1 MEHAYLK
8 YEYSSDIRKREANDH
23 SWQLVH
29 YFNKGWR
36 WRRPSDDIQI
46 SMMDLLPFQICFK
59 YFPHIDPKLIEEIV
73 AIRKEK
79 DRIRKEEVKNTP
91 PIKIQPF
98 DTLQFPKITKA
109 IFPTNP
115 ITELVGVQPLKHPL
129 IKGKQ

>member
-23 SWQLVH
+23 NWQLVH

-36 WRRPSDDIQI
+36 WRRPSDDVQI

-79 DRIRKEEVKNTP
+79 DRIRKEELKNTP

-98 DTLQFPKITKA
+98 DTLQLPKIAKA

-115 ITELVGVQPLKHPL
+115 ITELVGVQPLCK
-129 IKGKQ
+129 K